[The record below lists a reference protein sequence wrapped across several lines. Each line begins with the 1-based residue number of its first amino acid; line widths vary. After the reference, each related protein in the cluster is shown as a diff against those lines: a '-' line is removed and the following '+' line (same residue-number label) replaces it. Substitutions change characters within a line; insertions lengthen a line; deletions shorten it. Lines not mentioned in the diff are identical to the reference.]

1 MGKKVLLGLSGG
13 VDSAVSGYLL
23 KQQGYDVTGCFMRNW
38 DSIANNDISGN
49 PTLSG
54 SKCSQ
59 ELDYDDAVITAKQI
73 GIPIERVDFI
83 EEYWDKVFTYFLEEY
98 KCGRTPNPDVF
109 CNRYIKFDSFR
120 KYAYEHGYDYIAM
133 GHYAKKIVSED
144 GTNMLFKAAD
154 KNKDQTY
161 FLAEIT
167 YDQLCSC
174 LFPLGD
180 ISKPEVREIAD
191 KLDLKIAKKKDST
204 GVCFIGERRFKQFLE
219 NYLPSKPGDIV
230 DIVSNKVIGRHD
242 GVLYYTVGQHRGLNI
257 GGLVGYKSEPFF
269 VVGKDVS
276 KNILYVAQEDNPY
289 MYSYKCRLTRVNLI
303 SKDIPCSRFSCLG
316 KFRYRGQDMPVE
328 VEYISKD
335 EAYVYYNKY
344 KYIAKGQ
351 VCVFY
356 DENQRCLGGGTI
368 IDIYNQDGS
377 VIKY

>member
-1 MGKKVLLGLSGG
+1 MSKKVLLGLSGG

-38 DSIANNDISGN
+38 DSIANNDINGN

-59 ELDYDDAVITAKQI
+59 ELDYDDALITAKQI

-167 YDQLCSC
+167 YEQLCSC

-191 KLDLKIAKKKDST
+191 KLNLKIAKKKDST

-303 SKDIPCSRFSCLG
+303 SNNIPHSRFSCLA
-316 KFRYRGQDMPVE
+316 KFRYRGQDMKVE

-356 DENQRCLGGGTI
+356 DENERCLGGGTI

>member
-1 MGKKVLLGLSGG
+1 MSKKVLLGLSGG

-38 DSIANNDISGN
+38 DSIANNDINGN
-49 PTLSG
+49 PTLNG

-73 GIPIERVDFI
+73 GIPIKRVDFI

-120 KYAYEHGYDYIAM
+120 KYAYENGYDYIAM
-133 GHYAKKIVSED
+133 GHYAKKIVDENGVSK
-144 GTNMLFKAAD
+144 LYKAFD

-167 YDQLCSC
+167 YEQLSSC

-180 ISKPEVREIAD
+180 ITKPEVREIAD

-219 NYLPSKPGDIV
+219 NYLPSKPGNIV
-230 DIVSNKVIGRHD
+230 DIVSNKVIGKHD

-257 GGLVGYKSEPFF
+257 GGLIGFKSEPFF

-289 MYSYKCRLTRVNLI
+289 MYSYKCRLTRVNMLL
-303 SKDIPCSRFSCLG
+303 DPIPQGRFSCLA

-356 DENQRCLGGGTI
+356 DENERCLGGGTI

-377 VIKY
+377 LIKY